1 MKNKILNS
9 LKQQQEEK
17 AKSLKSYMTRV
28 RDEADRVLGKLEKE
42 GVEGYYSCNSP
53 LHEWVDKAWT
63 TSLAMSE
70 LRMIQTRIEDDVRRR
85 KKK

>member
-1 MKNKILNS
+1 MKKKILEN
-9 LKQQQEEK
+9 LKRQQREK
-17 AKSLKSYMTRV
+17 AESLKSYMTRV
-28 RDEADRVLGKLEKE
+28 RDEADRVLEKLEEE
-42 GVEGYYSCNSP
+42 GIEGYYSCNSP
-53 LHEWVDKAWT
+53 LHEWVTRAWT